1 MNYEPCEGA
10 EIATGTA
17 PRQPKFLTLLES
29 ANGINGVIDHL
40 TELSNILGVDYV
52 RNNKKEDTPKN
63 PKEPSLVRTLN
74 ELPEELSQA
83 HSLIHDMINTIM
95 NELN

>member
-1 MNYEPCEGA
+1 MNYEPCESV
-10 EIATGTA
+10 EMATGTA
-17 PRQPKFLTLLES
+17 PRQPKFLTLLEA

-40 TELSNILGVDYV
+40 KELNNILGVSYA
-52 RNNKKEDTPKN
+52 EPKSSEP
-63 PKEPSLVRTLN
+63 PKPHADPSLVGTLN
-74 ELPEELSQA
+74 DLPEELRQA